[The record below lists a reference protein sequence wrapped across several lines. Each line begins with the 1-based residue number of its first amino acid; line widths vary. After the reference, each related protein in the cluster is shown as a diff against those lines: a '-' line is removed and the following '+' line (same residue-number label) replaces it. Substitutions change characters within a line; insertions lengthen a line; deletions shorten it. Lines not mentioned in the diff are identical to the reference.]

1 VQDSVLHKLQA
12 NGGLIMICFIPSLVT
27 PQQQHQHRAE
37 NGSNGS
43 SSDKKAGGGPSVA
56 SVVDSIMHVGATIG
70 YAHVGIGS
78 DFDGMLEG
86 PPDLDD
92 TSCFPG
98 LVEEMLR
105 RGVEEEDVKGVMGLN
120 LIRVMREVEAV
131 SEAGKG
137 VDCGVGGVLCDD
149 IVSPWTEEQVKLLV
163 ARGSLRATE

>member
-1 VQDSVLHKLQA
+1 VQDSVLHKLKA
-12 NGGLIMICFIPSLVT
+12 NNGLIMICFIPSLVT
-27 PQQQHQHRAE
+27 PQQQQPAE
-37 NGSNGS
+37 NGTNGN
-43 SSDKKAGGGPSVA
+43 SDKKASGGPSVA
-56 SVVDSIMHVGATIG
+56 SVVDSIMHVGSTIG

-105 RGVEEEDVKGVMGLN
+105 RGVDEEDVKGVMGLN
-120 LIRVMREVEAV
+120 LIRVMRDVEAV
-131 SEAGKG
+131 SEAAGKG
-137 VDCGVGGVLCDD
+137 VDAGCVLCDD
-149 IVSPWTEEQVKLLV
+149 IASPWTEEQVRLLV

>member
-1 VQDSVLHKLQA
+1 
-12 NGGLIMICFIPSLVT
+12 
-27 PQQQHQHRAE
+27 
-37 NGSNGS
+37 
-43 SSDKKAGGGPSVA
+43 
-56 SVVDSIMHVGATIG
+56 MHVGATIG

-105 RGVEEEDVKGVMGLN
+105 RGVGEEDVKGVMGLN
-120 LIRVMREVEAV
+120 LIRVMRDVEAV
-131 SEAGKG
+131 SEAAGKG
-137 VDCGVGGVLCDD
+137 VDAGCVLCDD
-149 IVSPWTEEQVKLLV
+149 IASPWTEEQVRLLV

>member
-1 VQDSVLHKLQA
+1 
-12 NGGLIMICFIPSLVT
+12 MICFIPSLVT
-27 PQQQHQHRAE
+27 PQQQQQQPAE
-37 NGSNGS
+37 NGTSS
-43 SSDKKAGGGPSVA
+43 DSSDKKASSPGPSIA
-56 SVVDSIMHVGATIG
+56 SVVDAIVHVGATIG
-70 YAHVGIGS
+70 YGHVGIGS

-105 RGVEEEDVKGVMGLN
+105 RGVPEEEVKGVMGLN
-120 LIRVMREVEAV
+120 LIRVMGEVEAV

-137 VDCGVGGVLCDD
+137 VDCVGGVLCDD
-149 IVSPWTEEQVKLLV
+149 IASPWTEEQVRLLV